1 MRIEF
6 FLPFE
11 HCDEASGRDF
21 QYSVLQ
27 ITPKLRTPEGQA
39 AQSTQSHFDLGS
51 S

>member
-1 MRIEF
+1 MRVEF

-21 QYSVLQ
+21 IRYFTK